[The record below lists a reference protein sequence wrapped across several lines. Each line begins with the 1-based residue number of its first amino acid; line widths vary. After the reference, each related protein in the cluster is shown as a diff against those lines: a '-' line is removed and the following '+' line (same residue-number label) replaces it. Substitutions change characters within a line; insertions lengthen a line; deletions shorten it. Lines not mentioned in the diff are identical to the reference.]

1 MSTGDQ
7 SGYIRAKMAERGTSQ
22 GVQFMRDGFDNWA
35 ESTAPARAGQV
46 EKMPAETQMTST
58 GGAMTL
64 AKAKSLAKKMGME
77 LYNGGAMCGGRSFL
91 GIEIPAIV
99 EKAIEWGEKVLN
111 FALLVD
117 KKLPEIIEGIEDE
130 IIDNDR
136 DPAITS
142 KDKEI
147 AKRLIPLLKDV
158 KKGLNMLKNIKT
170 YADQIKSALGSV
182 GVGGM
187 RGGAAKT
194 AAERFADAVKY
205 LKEKYEQI
213 KNIVMFITDNAKF
226 LKQLL
231 KIRALQP
238 IGKEILD
245 KIQPI
250 MALVGLGRGKSRS
263 AKCECS
269 DSEEYRGGR
278 VFHEDS
284 EMPTRPEFPTSRG
297 GRVQN
302 RAYRQDVEPPRHRGG
317 FGIEDFN
324 QAFGFGPQKQMG
336 YSGDYGEPQQGMSM
350 VGGPGMGIGGPVG
363 GPGIGGPVVGPN
375 KESRIEEII
384 QKMMQIKDSNMSSA
398 RKEKALEVLEKE
410 LKALRGGRRK
420 RGGFGVDLSG
430 LPGLGPMKYESTYE
444 PMQEVMGPSASNEA
458 RKRQLLRKLN
468 SLTSKKNLSEDEKE
482 MAKQIEKELRG
493 MSGGRTAFKSTTSSS
508 RGSRTSG
515 VGGRKRK
522 PSARGEIVKKV
533 MRERGLSLPQASKYV
548 KENGLY

>member
-7 SGYIRAKMAERGTSQ
+7 SGYMRAKMAERGTSQ

-58 GGAMTL
+58 GGAMSV
-64 AKAKSLAKKMGME
+64 AKAKRLAEKMGIVP
-77 LYNGGAMCGGRSFL
+77 YSGGAMCGGRSFL
-91 GIEIPAIV
+91 GIEIPEIA
-99 EKAIEWGEKVLN
+99 EKAIEYGEKILN
-111 FALLVD
+111 FALLIE
-117 KKLPEIIEGIEDE
+117 KKLPEIKEAIQDE
-130 IIDNDR
+130 IIDNDA
-136 DPAITS
+136 DPSITAT
-142 KDKEI
+142 DREI
-147 AKRLIPLLKDV
+147 AKGLLPLL
-158 KKGLNMLKNIKT
+158 
-170 YADQIKSALGSV
+170 DQIRANLAPIKQIKDIAEKVQNALGSV

-187 RGGAAKT
+187 RGGATSATSFQK
-194 AAERFADAVKY
+194 
-205 LKEKYEQI
+205 
-213 KNIVMFITDNAKF
+213 FIDF
-226 LKQLL
+226 LKKMGAMLGKVVGYITKYGKYILQML
-231 KIRALQP
+231 KLRPLQP

-245 KIQPI
+245 KIKPI
-250 MALVGLGRGKSRS
+250 LSLVGLGRGKSRS

-297 GRVQN
+297 GRVV
-302 RAYRQDVEPPRHRGG
+302 RDRVYRQDVEPPRHRGG

-350 VGGPGMGIGGPVG
+350 VGGPGMAM
-363 GPGIGGPVVGPN
+363 GGPVVGPN

-384 QKMMQIKDSNMSSA
+384 QKMMRIKDSNMSSA
-398 RKEKALEVLEKE
+398 KKEEALGVLEKE

-420 RGGFGVDLSG
+420 RGGFGFDFSQV
-430 LPGLGPMKYESTYE
+430 PGLGPMKYESTYE
-444 PMQEVMGPSASNEA
+444 PMQEVKFSSNEA
-458 RKRQLLRKLN
+458 RITELTRKFNDLRTANIPNAQK
-468 SLTSKKNLSEDEKE
+468 KE
-482 MAKQIEKELRG
+482 MAKEIEKELKALR
-493 MSGGRTAFKSTTSSS
+493 GGRTVFKSTTSSS
-508 RGSRTSG
+508 RGSRPSG

-533 MRERGLSLPQASKYV
+533 MREQGLSLPQASKYV

>member
-64 AKAKSLAKKMGME
+64 AKAKRLAKKLGME

-91 GIEIPAIV
+91 GIEIPDIV

-111 FALLVD
+111 FGLLVD
-117 KKLPEIIEGIEDE
+117 KKLPEIEEAIQDE
-130 IIDNDR
+130 IIDNDA
-136 DPAITS
+136 DPSITA
-142 KDKEI
+142 KDREI
-147 AKRLIPLLKDV
+147 AKAFLPLIKSLKPYLATLR
-158 KKGLNMLKNIKT
+158 KIKEF
-170 YADQIKSALGSV
+170 ADQIKDALGSV

-187 RGGAAKT
+187 RGGAT
-194 AAERFADAVKY
+194 AAERFKQAVDFLQKSY
-205 LKEKYEQI
+205 TKI
-213 KNIVMFITDNAKF
+213 KSYIDFITKYGKF
-226 LKQLL
+226 LLQML
-231 KIRALQP
+231 KLRPLQP

-245 KIQPI
+245 KIKPI
-250 MALVGLGRGKSRS
+250 LALVGLGRGKSRS

-269 DSEEYRGGR
+269 DSEEYHGGAVR
-278 VFHEDS
+278 D
-284 EMPTRPEFPTSRG
+284 
-297 GRVQN
+297 
-302 RAYRQDVEPPRHRGG
+302 RAYRQDVEPPRRRGG
-317 FGIEDFN
+317 FGFDFS
-324 QAFGFGPQKQMG
+324 QVPGFGQQKQMG

-363 GPGIGGPVVGPN
+363 GPGVGKPPVV
-375 KESRIEEII
+375 
-384 QKMMQIKDSNMSSA
+384 
-398 RKEKALEVLEKE
+398 
-410 LKALRGGRRK
+410 GGRRK

-430 LPGLGPMKYESTYE
+430 LPGLGPMKYE

-458 RKRQLLRKLN
+458 RKRQLLGKLN
-468 SLTSKKNLSEDEKE
+468 SFRTGKKLSEDEKE

-493 MSGGRTAFKSTTSSS
+493 MSGGRTVFKSTTSSS
-508 RGSRTSG
+508 RGSQPSG

-533 MRERGLSLPQASKYV
+533 MREQGLSLPQASKYV
-548 KENGLY
+548 KENNLYRA

>member
-7 SGYIRAKMAERGTSQ
+7 SGYMRAKMAERGTSQ

-64 AKAKSLAKKMGME
+64 AKAKSLAKKLGIVP
-77 LYNGGAMCGGRSFL
+77 YSGGAMCGGRSFL
-91 GIEIPAIV
+91 GIEIPEIA
-99 EKAIEWGEKVLN
+99 EKAIEYGEKILN
-111 FALLVD
+111 FALLIE
-117 KKLPEIIEGIEDE
+117 KKLPEIKEAMQDE
-130 IIDNDR
+130 IIDNDA
-136 DPAITS
+136 DPSITAT
-142 KDKEI
+142 DREI
-147 AKRLIPLLKDV
+147 AKGLLPLL
-158 KKGLNMLKNIKT
+158 
-170 YADQIKSALGSV
+170 DQIRANLAPIKQIKDIAEKVKDALGSV

-187 RGGAAKT
+187 RGGATT
-194 AAERFADAVKY
+194 ATSFQKFVD
-205 LKEKYEQI
+205 
-213 KNIVMFITDNAKF
+213 F
-226 LKQLL
+226 LKKMGAMLGRIVGYITKHGKFILQML
-231 KIRALQP
+231 KLRPLQP

-245 KIQPI
+245 KIKPI
-250 MALVGLGRGKSRS
+250 LALVGLGRGKSRS

-363 GPGIGGPVVGPN
+363 GPGIGGPPVVGPN
-375 KESRIEEII
+375 KESRIEEIT

-430 LPGLGPMKYESTYE
+430 LPGLSPMKYES
-444 PMQEVMGPSASNEA
+444 MQEVMGPSASNEA
-458 RKRQLLRKLN
+458 RKRQLLGKLN
-468 SLTSKKNLSEDEKE
+468 SFRTGKKLSEDEKE

-493 MSGGRTAFKSTTSSS
+493 MSGGRTVFKSTTSSS
-508 RGSRTSG
+508 RGPPD

-522 PSARGEIVKKV
+522 SSARGEIVKKV